1 MQRGAQLTSVQ
12 AEAHELFESKNK
24 DYGDA
29 FARYGPVGVLVRLG
43 DKLARLQ
50 HITQNGI
57 AIRVEDES
65 VRDTLLDLHN
75 YSAMAIM
82 LIDEE
87 KPTPLRAW
95 RLPTG
100 VVQLDGTNEVIVR
113 EKRDGN
119 GKLQKECSCWS
130 FTKEKFCIHTESES
144 LAYSNYEIIP
154 REVA

>member
-1 MQRGAQLTSVQ
+1 MQRITQLMSVQ
-12 AEAHELFESKNK
+12 EEARELFESKNK

-29 FARYGPVGVLVRLG
+29 FARYGPVGVLVRVG

-50 HITQNGI
+50 HITQSGV

-82 LIDEE
+82 LMDEN
-87 KPTPLRAW
+87 KPRPLRAW
-95 RLPTG
+95 RLPSG
-100 VVQLDGTNEVIVR
+100 AMQLDGSNEVIVR

-119 GKLQKECSCWS
+119 GTIQKECSCSS

-144 LAYSNYEIIP
+144 LAHSNYQIIS
-154 REVA
+154 REAA